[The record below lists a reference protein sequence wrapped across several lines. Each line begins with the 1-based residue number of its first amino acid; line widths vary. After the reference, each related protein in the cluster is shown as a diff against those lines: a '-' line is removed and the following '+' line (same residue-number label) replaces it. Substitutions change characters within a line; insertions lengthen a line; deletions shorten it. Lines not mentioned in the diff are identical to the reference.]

1 MIQWNIFKTLRQGKV
16 SYTGHKKL
24 NQCFDLRSLNDEVA
38 IGHQR
43 LFVSEKVYT
52 WIMVTDFLNASF
64 QSDRTIHF

>member
-24 NQCFDLRSLNDEVA
+24 NQCFDLCSLNDEVA

-52 WIMVTDFLNASF
+52 
-64 QSDRTIHF
+64 